1 MPIENKDQA
10 FELTGSQ
17 PERPLLSCFQVGE
30 SDWVAAT
37 DEDEARRIL
46 AEMNGDDPADYADWD
61 VELTS
66 ESMLDKQWV
75 DEDPPHA
82 ECGCLRQWLA
92 EATEPTYLMGTEG

>member
-1 MPIENKDQA
+1 MPIESQIDD
-10 FELTGSQ
+10 FELNGSQ
-17 PERPLLSCFQVGE
+17 PARPALLCFQVGE
-30 SDWVAAT
+30 QDWVAAV
-37 DEDEARRIL
+37 DEAGARQVL
-46 AEMNGDDPADYADWD
+46 EEMNGEEPGAYHDWD

-92 EATEPTYLMGTEG
+92 EANEPTYLAGVE